1 MTCLSRD
8 EAIARMDQ
16 LAAQGVP
23 YVFVVDYDG
32 CKAYV
37 EPMTA
42 IDPTVMM
49 YSLGRA
55 ANIPEDAQPTTCTP
69 QWSFEHP
76 DRAQYSRSFTS
87 VVQQIKAG
95 NSYLVNLT
103 CRVPIDTN
111 LSMRDI
117 FLRAT
122 AKYRLWIAD
131 QLVCFSPETFVK
143 VQGDTISSFPM
154 KGTIDATLPHAQ
166 ETLENDPKEMAE
178 HATIVDL
185 IRNDLSMVAYD
196 VEVERYRYTER
207 IATHRGAIL
216 QTSSEIKGRL
226 QPFYRSRPGSMLQ
239 RLLPAGS
246 ITGAPKPKTMDIIRR
261 AEGYDR
267 GFYTGVMGVWENG
280 NMDSAVMIR
289 FIDKENDRLY
299 YKAGGGI
306 TAKSEE
312 DKEYQEI
319 IDKIYVPIR

>member
-1 MTCLSRD
+1 
-8 EAIARMDQ
+8 MDR

-23 YVFVVDYDG
+23 YVFIVDYDG
-32 CKAYV
+32 SKAYV
-37 EPMTA
+37 EPIHA
-42 IDPTVMM
+42 INPEEMM
-49 YSLGRA
+49 YCLGDRS
-55 ANIPEDAQPTTCTP
+55 NIPQGAMATNDKPR
-69 QWSFEHP
+69 WNFEHP
-76 DRAQYSRSFTS
+76 DRESYGRTFAT
-87 VVQQIKAG
+87 VVKEIKAG

-117 FLRAT
+117 FLRAS
-122 AKYRLWIAD
+122 AKYRLWIAH
-131 QLVCFSPETFVK
+131 QLVCFSPETFIK
-143 VQGDTISSFPM
+143 VQGDTIRSFPM
-154 KGTIDATLPHAQ
+154 KGTINAALPHAQ
-166 ETLENDPKEMAE
+166 EALENDTKEMAE

-185 IRNDLSMVAYD
+185 LRNDLSMVADD
-196 VEVERYRYTER
+196 VKVARYRYTER
-207 IATHRGAIL
+207 VETHRGAIL
-216 QTSSEIKGRL
+216 QTSSEIKGQL
-226 QPFYRSRPGSMLQ
+226 LPFYRSHPGSMLQ

-289 FIDKENDRLY
+289 FVDQEDGRLY

-312 DKEYQEI
+312 GKEYQEI